1 MKRAISRSFAVAVLT
16 VAGLSTTGVGNA
28 DADTTET
35 DGSYP
40 TGEACRDAGADVMAA
55 TPGNWN
61 TYWCIPEGTAA
72 NNWRLVLGN

>member
-1 MKRAISRSFAVAVLT
+1 MKRSIGRSFAIGMLA
-16 VAGLSTTGVGNA
+16 VAGMLTIGAGIGN
-28 DADTTET
+28 ADTTET

-61 TYWCIPEGTAA
+61 TFWCIPEGTAA